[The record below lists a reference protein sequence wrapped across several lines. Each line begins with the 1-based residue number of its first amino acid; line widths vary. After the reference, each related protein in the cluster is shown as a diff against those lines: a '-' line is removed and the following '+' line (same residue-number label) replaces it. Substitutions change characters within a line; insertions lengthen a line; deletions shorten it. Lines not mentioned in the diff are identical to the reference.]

1 MGDLYSAVR
10 VSCHCAWLSAPD
22 IFTLGVR
29 YRHLKHV
36 QFAPGA
42 CPGARQQAAM
52 EGLRVFA
59 HTILRALAL
68 MYVKPPA
75 IGVSQFSLDK
85 KKHGVHN

>member
-1 MGDLYSAVR
+1 MFSSLQAPALGR
-10 VSCHCAWLSAPD
+10 VSRPPW
-22 IFTLGVR
+22 
-29 YRHLKHV
+29 K
-36 QFAPGA
+36 A
-42 CPGARQQAAM
+42 C
-52 EGLRVFA
+52 VFA